1 MSKSKRVLL
10 VPIEIDGCEAVAIR
24 IEQHVTALRMDEK
37 SRIDTTEM
45 VIVRA
50 MRASWHTARTRYEW
64 TRIANAI
71 DHDHVKRMGEKREKQ
86 AYRRLVTAGLIRSRK
101 HSRDYLYELNLDWS
115 PELAK

>member
-1 MSKSKRVLL
+1 MTSESKRVLL
-10 VPIEIDGCEAVAIR
+10 VPIEIDGLEATAIR
-24 IEQHVTALRMDEK
+24 IDEHVTELCSNADSRMGV
-37 SRIDTTEM
+37 TEM

-50 MRASWHTARTRYEW
+50 MRASWHTARTRYDW

-101 HSRDYLYELNLDWS
+101 RSRDYLYELNLEWVRS
-115 PELAK
+115 